1 MAHIPDHDRN
11 PDLPVA
17 DLTKA
22 PLPTGG
28 TLRNRRSIPAQLVRF
43 ALTNLRMARL
53 AFSKH

>member
-1 MAHIPDHDRN
+1 MTHIPDLDRN

-17 DLTKA
+17 DLSRA
-22 PLPTGG
+22 PLPTDA
-28 TLRNRRSIPAQLVRF
+28 TLRARRSIPTQFVRF

>member
-1 MAHIPDHDRN
+1 MTRIPDHDRN

-22 PLPTGG
+22 PLPTEG
-28 TLRNRRSIPAQLVRF
+28 TLRNRRSIPVQMVRF
-43 ALTNLRMARL
+43 ALTNLRMGRL

>member
-1 MAHIPDHDRN
+1 MTHIPDLDRN

-17 DLTKA
+17 DLSRA
-22 PLPTGG
+22 PMPTDA
-28 TLRNRRSIPAQLVRF
+28 TLRARRSIPTQFVRF